1 MSLLE
6 TILSAQGGNLV
17 KSLSQANGID
27 VQQALAVLGKLTP
40 ALSQSV
46 RKNTEQPEGVQ
57 ALFAALQKGNHQA
70 YLEDEHKAFSS
81 DAILDGNKILGHLLG
96 SKDASRALA
105 SQVSAETGVA
115 DSLIKK
121 MLPQV
126 ANLVMG
132 ALGTQNRS
140 GGALA
145 QIAGILG
152 GGQQTRAPGLLGA
165 FLDRDHDG
173 SIVDDLMSMAAKQL
187 L

>member
-17 KSLSQANGID
+17 KNLSKTNGID
-27 VQQALAVLGKLTP
+27 IQDALAVLGKLTP
-40 ALSQSV
+40 ALSRSV
-46 RKNTEQPEGVQ
+46 RKNTEQPEGVE

-70 YLEDEHKAFSS
+70 YLEDDRKAFSA
-81 DAILDGNKILGHLLG
+81 DAIVDGNKILGHLLG

-105 SQVSAETGVA
+105 SQVAAETGVA

-132 ALGTQNRS
+132 ALSSQNRS
-140 GGALA
+140 GGALS
-145 QIAGILG
+145 QIMGMLG
-152 GGQQTRAPGLLGA
+152 GGQKTQAPGLLGA

-173 SIVDDLMSMAAKQL
+173 SIVDDVMAMAAKQL